1 MRYRMVIL
9 RGDALGGGCEGGKD
23 WNNGAGL
30 QVAVSAFSNF
40 PAPARTGKTAHN
52 SHRFLME
59 TPLRQCSLEPQGLIF
74 PDRMTSEIRKRYP
87 RSMQS
92 GTIVPI
98 FTSSQGFRPKL
109 GFGFG
114 NIIAII
120 ISFIIIAFRK
130 MEFLKLLTV
139 KNVMKYILRR

>member
-1 MRYRMVIL
+1 M
-9 RGDALGGGCEGGKD
+9 GGNVKEVKIGTMAPVCFT
-23 WNNGAGL
+23 A
-30 QVAVSAFSNF
+30 ASAFSNF
-40 PAPARTGKTAHN
+40 PAPARTGKSAHN

-74 PDRMTSEIRKRYP
+74 PDRRSSEIRKRYP

-109 GFGFG
+109 VL
-114 NIIAII
+114 A
-120 ISFIIIAFRK
+120 
-130 MEFLKLLTV
+130 
-139 KNVMKYILRR
+139 